1 MFTPASMAIPSADV
15 VAAKWARNAGQAQQ
29 DYQLGIQNTDV
40 DPTALAIAAIPRA
53 LQRYTEA
60 VNSGK
65 MANGLRRVG
74 KAGWQQA
81 ALSKGAG
88 SMESS
93 RLDIPTVNG
102 ARFAPGVLRDASGEP
117 HEEHDRE
124 QPDEDAPAVPGVAA
138 RSYPEQRHRL
148 PVEEGVD
155 QEERAAHE
163 HELHPARKST
173 DSIHDD
179 GSFREVVCLR
189 S

>member
-81 ALSKGAG
+81 ALSKGVQNYA
-88 SMESS
+88 
-93 RLDIPTVNG
+93 T
-102 ARFAPGVLRDASGEP
+102 
-117 HEEHDRE
+117 
-124 QPDEDAPAVPGVAA
+124 GVAA
-138 RSYPEQRHRL
+138 SVDKFQSRIA
-148 PVEEGVD
+148 PVLAFESTLQG
-155 QEERAAHE
+155 RINSMPNITAADRE
-163 HELHPARKST
+163 ARMLAWAR
-173 DSIHDD
+173 
-179 GSFREVVCLR
+179 GMREYTG
-189 S
+189 